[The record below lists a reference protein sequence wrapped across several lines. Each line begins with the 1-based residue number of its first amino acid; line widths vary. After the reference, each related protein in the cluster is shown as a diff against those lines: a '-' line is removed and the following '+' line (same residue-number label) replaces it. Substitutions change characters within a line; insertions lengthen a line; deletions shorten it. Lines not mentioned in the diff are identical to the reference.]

1 MTPLRRAQRTA
12 QPRGPVLPPNYRAP
26 PPRDR
31 CSTRSPERPPPPR
44 ISVRTAL
51 SRPPGGRQRQS
62 RRQQDVLRMIHD
74 RPVVTV
80 KDITKHLG
88 LRDVDDGVDAA
99 RHQLGDEGVLVDE
112 RAAGGVDQG
121 RAVAQ

>member
-1 MTPLRRAQRTA
+1 
-12 QPRGPVLPPNYRAP
+12 
-26 PPRDR
+26 
-31 CSTRSPERPPPPR
+31 
-44 ISVRTAL
+44 
-51 SRPPGGRQRQS
+51 
-62 RRQQDVLRMIHD
+62 MIHD